1 MSDSWPSLDEEA
13 PKPTNVVELTVSE
26 LSNALKRSV
35 EDQFGHVRLR
45 GELSGVSRPA
55 SGHIYMAL
63 KDDKAV
69 LDAVCWRGVAGRLSF
84 APEDGVEVIVTGKLT
99 TYPARS
105 KYQLVV
111 DHMEPAGEG
120 ALMALLEKRK
130 KQLAAEGLFAPE
142 RKKQLPFLPRTI
154 GVITSPTGAVVRDIL
169 HRLNDRF
176 PRHVMVWPVIVQGKG
191 AAEQVAA
198 AIEGFNKMDGTGPSP
213 RPDLLIVAR
222 GGGSIEDLWAFNEE
236 VVVRAAA
243 ASDIPLISSVGH
255 ETDTTLIDYAS
266 DHRAPTPTA
275 AAERAVPVRAEL
287 QATVLDLD
295 ARLERRKGRMISDR
309 RERLT
314 ALSRGLPSP
323 RDMMG
328 LSQQR
333 LDDASA
339 RLPRALMSVSQKQ
352 SINLGRVVGKLSLP
366 RLKQALSQKSR
377 EPRELSRRLTHALSV
392 KKSHLEQKFTATTRM
407 LDSLSF
413 ERVLDRG
420 YAMVMD
426 ASGSPVTEAQALS
439 TGDAVTTRFK
449 DGEKAMRVEEDG
461 VIPNKPTPK
470 IAKKVAKK
478 SPKKT
483 PKKAS
488 KSGNKDTRQ
497 GDLF

>member
-1 MSDSWPSLDEEA
+1 MSDSWPSLDEET

-142 RKKQLPFLPRTI
+142 RKKELPYLPRTI
-154 GVITSPTGAVVRDIL
+154 GIITSPTGAVIRDIL

-176 PRHVMVWPVIVQGKG
+176 PRHVIVWPVIVQGKG

-198 AIEGFNKMDGTGPSP
+198 AIEGFNKMDGTGPCP

-236 VVVRAAA
+236 SVVRAAA

-295 ARLERRKGRMISDR
+295 ARLERLKGRMISDR
-309 RERLT
+309 RERLS

-323 RDMMG
+323 GDMLG

-366 RLKQALSQKSR
+366 RLEQMLAQKSR
-377 EPRELSRRLTHALSV
+377 EPMDLSRRLSRTLML
-392 KKSHLEQKFTATTRM
+392 KKNQLEQKLNASTRM

-420 YAMVMD
+420 YAVVMD
-426 ASGSPVTEAQALS
+426 ASGSLVTEAQSLS
-439 TGDAVTTRFK
+439 VGDAVVTRFK
-449 DGEKAMRVEEDG
+449 DGEKAMRVEDG
-461 VIPNKPTPK
+461 GSKPIKT
-470 IAKKVAKK
+470 ATKVAKK
-478 SPKKT
+478 VVKKAPKKV
-483 PKKAS
+483 S